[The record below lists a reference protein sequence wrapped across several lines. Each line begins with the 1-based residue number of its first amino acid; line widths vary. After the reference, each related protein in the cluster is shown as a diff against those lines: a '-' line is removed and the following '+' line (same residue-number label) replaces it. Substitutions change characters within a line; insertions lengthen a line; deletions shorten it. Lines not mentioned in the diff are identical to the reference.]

1 MTRNSTDLET
11 NNVGLSFMCYLLF
24 AEYSIIGTNKFYF
37 KKNTFY
43 YIIAMRFQYILFFS
57 DLNTKRI
64 EEFSYKTTFKN
75 TTDFSKFCYSE

>member
-43 YIIAMRFQYILFFS
+43 YIIAMRFQ
-57 DLNTKRI
+57 
-64 EEFSYKTTFKN
+64 
-75 TTDFSKFCYSE
+75 